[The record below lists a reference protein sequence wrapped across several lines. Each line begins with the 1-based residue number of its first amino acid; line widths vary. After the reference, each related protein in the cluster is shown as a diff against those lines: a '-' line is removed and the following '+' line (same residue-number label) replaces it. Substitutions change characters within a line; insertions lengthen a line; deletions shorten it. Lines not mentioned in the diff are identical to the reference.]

1 MDKAQSKEVE
11 VASLIHTSWHIYFT
25 LFQTFAYHLLHTI
38 PDIHIPK
45 DSMERGKY
53 IRVAFSQKK
62 NKT

>member
-25 LFQTFAYHLLHTI
+25 LFHTFAYHLVHTI
-38 PDIHIPK
+38 PDIHILK

-53 IRVAFSQKK
+53 I
-62 NKT
+62 